1 MLNVIDEDSR
11 ECLMIGTKRKLN
23 SVDVID
29 VLADRFIL
37 RGPPVF
43 IRSDN
48 GPEFIAKAA
57 RDRIS
62 TVGAKTPYIEPGSPP
77 ENGYCKRFNAR
88 LGDELL
94 NGEVFYSLKEAQIM
108 VED

>member
-1 MLNVIDEDSR
+1 
-11 ECLMIGTKRKLN
+11 MIGTKRKLN

-77 ENGYCKRFNAR
+77 ETAIAKGLTPGSGMNCSTAR
-88 LGDELL
+88 S
-94 NGEVFYSLKEAQIM
+94 FTA
-108 VED
+108 

>member
-1 MLNVIDEDSR
+1 
-11 ECLMIGTKRKLN
+11 MIAIKRKRN

-48 GPEFIAKAA
+48 GREFIAKAV

-62 TVGAKTPYIEPGSPP
+62 AVGAKTPYIEPKSPR
-77 ENGYCKRFNAR
+77 ENGYCKRCNVR

-94 NGEVFYSLKEAQIM
+94 NGEVFYSLKEAQIV

>member
-1 MLNVIDEDSR
+1 MLNVIDEYSR
-11 ECLMIGTKRKLN
+11 ECLMIGIKRKLN
-23 SVDVID
+23 SVDVIA
-29 VLADRFIL
+29 VLADLFIL
-37 RGPPVF
+37 RGPPAF

-48 GPEFIAKAA
+48 APEFIAKAV

-62 TVGAKTPYIEPGSPP
+62 AVGAKTPYIEPGSPR
-77 ENGYCKRFNAR
+77 ENGYCKSFNAR

-94 NGEVFYSLKEAQIM
+94 NGKTFYSLKEAQIV

>member
-1 MLNVIDEDSR
+1 
-11 ECLMIGTKRKLN
+11 MIGTKRKLN

-48 GPEFIAKAA
+48 GPEFIANAA

-62 TVGAKTPYIEPGSPP
+62 TVGAKKPYIEPRSPP

-94 NGEVFYSLKEAQIM
+94 NGEVFYSLKEAQIV

>member
-1 MLNVIDEDSR
+1 
-11 ECLMIGTKRKLN
+11 MIGIKRKRK

-29 VLADRFIL
+29 VLADLFTL

-48 GPEFIAKAA
+48 GPEFVAEAV
-57 RDRIS
+57 RDRILA
-62 TVGAKTPYIEPGSPP
+62 VGAKTAYIEPRSPR
-77 ENGYCKRFNAR
+77 ENGYCKSFNAR

-94 NGEVFYSLKEAQIM
+94 NGEDFTV
-108 VED
+108 